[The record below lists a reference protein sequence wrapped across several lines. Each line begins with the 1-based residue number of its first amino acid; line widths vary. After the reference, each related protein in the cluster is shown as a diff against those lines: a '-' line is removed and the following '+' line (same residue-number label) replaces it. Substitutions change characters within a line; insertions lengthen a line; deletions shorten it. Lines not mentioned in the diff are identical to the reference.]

1 VYNFY
6 ENEVAM
12 MNYQII
18 GKITGLKGLK
28 GEMKV
33 KALSA
38 FMKER
43 LQKDAKIYML
53 MDSQYKMF
61 IVKEYHEKQKTPLLV
76 IKDHEHIDL
85 VEIFKGMDIYVDA
98 DEDLVL
104 EENAFHEDELI
115 GLKVYQNKDY
125 KGLVVDIRNYP
136 KDDYLVVEMEDKHYL
151 IPFRDEFIQY
161 MDDQRIDV
169 VDMEGLF

>member
-1 VYNFY
+1 VYNFN

-28 GEMKV
+28 GELKI
-33 KALSA
+33 KPLSG

-43 LQKDAKIYML
+43 LQKGSKIYML
-53 MDSQYKMF
+53 INDQYKMYT
-61 IVKEYHEKQKTPLLV
+61 VKEYNENQKTPLLV

-85 VEIFKGMDIYVDA
+85 VESFKHMDFYVDA
-98 DEDLVL
+98 EEDLIL
-104 EENAFHEDELI
+104 EDNAFHEDELL
-115 GLKVYQNKDY
+115 GLKVYQNKQF

-136 KDDYLVVEMEDKHYL
+136 KDDYLVVEKDDKQYL
-151 IPFRDEFIQY
+151 IPFRDEFIES

-169 VDMEGLF
+169 VEMEGLF